1 MKLPAALSYIAM
13 VTYLV
18 GVVLKVIDI
27 SDAWIPALAG
37 SCLLTFVR
45 IYDRVKSNTQK
56 KNSAK
61 PTRLPAI
68 QLFSAALM
76 IYSAYLMYMLKGY
89 WILPVAIAAVLE
101 LYSSY
106 RMPKE

>member
-18 GVVLKVIDI
+18 GVVLKVIDLFE
-27 SDAWIPALAG
+27 AWIPALVG
-37 SCLLTFVR
+37 SCLLGFVR
-45 IYDRVKSNTQK
+45 IYYRVKSDT
-56 KNSAK
+56 KNKSSKA
-61 PTRLPAI
+61 TRLPAI
-68 QLFSAALM
+68 QMFSAGLM
-76 IYSAYLMYMLKGY
+76 IYSAYLMYMHKGY
-89 WILPVAIAAVLE
+89 WILPVAIAAILE